1 MLPAAYVEPVDD
13 PFASVEED
21 HLLRAAAVGFAA
33 FADWAVDPEWSRGFE
48 LVVMVLGVDL
58 VLAPALGLGLG
69 LDLGLDLGPELE
81 LGLLELEPAEPGSDS
96 AAGLVEFVGVGGL
109 LPFGAVAVAAAAAAA
124 VVVAVVA
131 AAAGAAAG
139 LVAVAVAGLVVAAEL
154 AADVAV
160 AAAVVRQFG
169 DQRRQT
175 FGIEVAFAV
184 AELTDYDLL
193 HPGHCFAASE
203 AVGPSVAVAVAVAV
217 ADELDVAVLA
227 SAVAVAQDAP
237 VFEDVED
244 VLVKRLVEPP
254 IA

>member
-58 VLAPALGLGLG
+58 VLAPALGLGL
-69 LDLGLDLGPELE
+69 DLGLDLGPELE

-96 AAGLVEFVGVGGL
+96 AAGLVDFVGLVAQQ
-109 LPFGAVAVAAAAAAA
+109 PFAVVAVAAAAAA

-131 AAAGAAAG
+131 AAAAAG
-139 LVAVAVAGLVVAAEL
+139 LVAVAGAVAAGGVVVAAEL

-203 AVGPSVAVAVAVAV
+203 AVGPSVAVAVAVA
-217 ADELDVAVLA
+217 DELDVAVLA